1 MNKTL
6 TILAG
11 HPRGGEQTWNSLYKN
26 VLTPLE
32 SDLAICTGSKWLN
45 GQSFLDKAQYQWI
58 IEEPENWFDYYEK
71 NFNGSWREY
80 FKQGLDTGLYNS
92 GSIHFA
98 IKDIILKNH
107 INDIKNY
114 TQIIYTRFD
123 QFYTHEHPKLDNKRI
138 WIPEG
143 EDYFGICDR
152 HAVVPVDDIEKYL
165 DICSF
170 IDSKSAINRNIE
182 YLNCEVA
189 YKEQLISSG
198 LIEKVSRFDRLQ
210 FTSAKKGDTT
220 NWRIPKYR
228 IIFYSGLQLKYPQE
242 FIDSMNNYLKSYG
255 LTKAIFKYKLLFINY
270 IYLQSRRKLGNFK
283 NKILRT

>member
-1 MNKTL
+1 MKKTL

-11 HPRGGEQTWNSLYKN
+11 HPRGGEATWNSLYEN
-26 VLTPLE
+26 VLTPLD

-45 GQSFLDKAQYQWI
+45 GQSFLDNAQYKWI
-58 IEEPENWFDYYEK
+58 IEEPENWFDYYEE
-71 NFNGSWREY
+71 NFNGNWKAY
-80 FKQGLDTGLYNS
+80 FEQGFDTGLYNS

-98 IKDIILKNH
+98 IKDIILKNYMT
-107 INDIKNY
+107 DIKNY

-123 QFYTHEHPKLDNKRI
+123 QFYIKKHPKLENNKI
-138 WIPEG
+138 WIPRG

-152 HAVVPVDDIEKYL
+152 HAVVPASDMQKYL

-170 IDSKSAINRNIE
+170 INLDSSINNDLE
-182 YLNCEVA
+182 YLNCEVVH
-189 YKEQLISSG
+189 KEHLTSSG

-242 FIDSMNNYLKSYG
+242 FIDSMKNYLKSYG

>member
-1 MNKTL
+1 MKKTL

-11 HPRGGEQTWNSLYKN
+11 HPRGGEATWSTLYEN
-26 VLTPLE
+26 VLTPLD

-45 GQSFLDKAQYQWI
+45 EQSFLDKAQYQWI
-58 IEEPENWFDYYEK
+58 IEEPKNWFDYYEK
-71 NFNGSWREY
+71 HFNGSWREY
-80 FKQGLDTGLYNS
+80 FEQGLDTGLYNS

-123 QFYTHEHPKLDNKRI
+123 QFYTYEHPKLDNKRI
-138 WIPEG
+138 WIPKG

-170 IDSKSAINRNIE
+170 IDSKSAINSDIE

-189 YKEQLISSG
+189 YKEQLIFNG
-198 LIEKVSRFDRLQ
+198 LSNKVARFDRLQ
-210 FTSAKKGDTT
+210 FTSAKKGDKT
-220 NWRIPKYR
+220 NWRIPKYKV
-228 IIFYSGLQLKYPQE
+228 FLYSGLQLKYPQE
-242 FIDSMNNYLKSYG
+242 FIDSIGNYLKNHSS
-255 LTKAIFKYKLLFINY
+255 LNALINLKSLFVY
-270 IYLQSRRKLGNFK
+270 FLYLQLRRKLGK
-283 NKILRT
+283 S

>member
-45 GQSFLDKAQYQWI
+45 EQSFLDKAQYQWI

-123 QFYTHEHPKLDNKRI
+123 QFYTYEHPKLDNKRI

-198 LIEKVSRFDRLQ
+198 LSNKVARFDRLQ
-210 FTSAKKGDTT
+210 FTSAIQGDKT
-220 NWRIPKYR
+220 NWRIPKYKV
-228 IIFYSGLQLKYPQE
+228 FLYYGLQLKYPQE
-242 FIDSMNNYLKSYG
+242 FIDSIGNYLKCHSSFDA
-255 LTKAIFKYKLLFINY
+255 LINLKSLFLY
-270 IYLQSRRKLGNFK
+270 YLYLQLRRKLGK
-283 NKILRT
+283 S